1 MVELDKQYGD
11 KGLHIVTSYVQFQT
25 LEKIEKTVAD
35 LKITYPVAL
44 DGFFESRFE
53 APILCC
59 VWVIGVDGKVVHA
72 NQQGWE
78 EAAMTELKKVKY
90 PRLGLRRVYSPLNDA
105 AEAFGE
111 GRYVAAWQLAS
122 KVAESD
128 ESDKVIEQAEAMV
141 ERIEDMRDTLRNR
154 AEVHEICGRYEL
166 AIACWNELAAHFKG
180 LEDVPDPAAEAER
193 IRKLDNY
200 APEMKA
206 RHAFLAARLD
216 AWRPFETAGEDK
228 DKLLA
233 AATAAAGIFKKF
245 AEDNKEAEIASSARE
260 LQLSYERWA
269 AQLKDERE
277 PAAKPEK
284 G

>member
-1 MVELDKQYGD
+1 MVELDKDYGD

-44 DGFFESRFE
+44 DGFFESRFD

-90 PRLGLRRVYSPLNDA
+90 PRLGLRRVFSPLSDA

-111 GRYVAAWQLAS
+111 GRYLEAWKLAS
-122 KVAESD
+122 GVADGD

-141 ERIEDMRDTLRNR
+141 ERIESMRDTLRKR
-154 AEVHEICGRYEL
+154 ADVHEICGRYEL
-166 AIACWNELAAHFKG
+166 AVACWAELAAHYRG
-180 LEDVPDPAAEAER
+180 LEELPDPAKEIAR
-193 IRKLDNY
+193 IKALDNY
-200 APEMKA
+200 AAELRA
-206 RHAFLAARLD
+206 RHEYLAARLD
-216 AWRPFETAGEDK
+216 AWRPFETAGDDPDK
-228 DKLLA
+228 VLA
-233 AATAAAGIFKKF
+233 AAKGAAEILKKF
-245 AEDNKEAEIASSARE
+245 ADDHKEAEVSASARE
-260 LQLSYERWA
+260 LQSSYERWA
-269 AQLKDERE
+269 KQLEDERK
-277 PAAKPEK
+277 AAPKD
-284 G
+284 GQD